1 MKRYVEKKGKKY
13 ILTFD
18 EYGILDTVVLKDK
31 PETLISTKNRDVHF
45 FVNNQEIIALG
56 GPLPKSCNFYNQ
68 RR

>member
-1 MKRYVEKKGKKY
+1 MKRYVEKKGKMY

-31 PETLISTKNRDVHF
+31 PDTLISTKNRDVQF
-45 FVNNQEIIALG
+45 FVNNQETIALG
-56 GPLPKSCNFYNQ
+56 GPLPKGCIFYNP